1 MKEIDWS
8 NLSFGYMKTDYNV
21 RINFLLVRASYTIV
35 RQPSSELM

>member
-21 RINFLLVRASYTIV
+21 RINFA
-35 RQPSSELM
+35 MAHGANWK